1 LRCRFSGTIGI
12 IENVKTDQKQFDWVT
27 ERSLCSVSRIFEQL
41 GLEIQQDV
49 DTRNA
54 MRPAIPQF
62 GFEYAFELVGD
73 QNGFAVHL
81 HAYQVHK
88 SVTFKLAD
96 GLIEVLDANDRKF
109 QATVGL
115 NDDGACMIY
124 IDGKERSSWH
134 LRKLAL
140 DHLFFGIV

>member
-1 LRCRFSGTIGI
+1 
-12 IENVKTDQKQFDWVT
+12 VKTDQGQFDWVT
-27 ERSLCSVSRIFEQL
+27 ERSLCSVARVFEQL

-62 GFEYAFELVGD
+62 GFEYAFEMVGD
-73 QNGFAVHL
+73 ENGFAVHL

-88 SVTFKLAD
+88 SVTFKRAD
-96 GLIEVLDANDRKF
+96 IEVQDANGKTF

-115 NDDGACMIY
+115 NDAGACMIY
-124 IDGKERSSWH
+124 VDGKESSSWH

>member
-1 LRCRFSGTIGI
+1 M
-12 IENVKTDQKQFDWVT
+12 IENVKPDQKQFDWVT
-27 ERSLCSVSRIFEQL
+27 ERSLCSVSRVFEQL

-73 QNGFAVHL
+73 ENGFAVHL

-96 GLIEVLDANDRKF
+96 GNF

-140 DHLFFGIV
+140 DHLFFGFV

>member
-1 LRCRFSGTIGI
+1 M
-12 IENVKTDQKQFDWVT
+12 
-27 ERSLCSVSRIFEQL
+27 
-41 GLEIQQDV
+41 EIQHDV

-73 QNGFAVHL
+73 ENCFTVHL
-81 HAYQVHK
+81 HAYKVHK

-96 GLIEVLDANDRKF
+96 GHIEVQDSDAKAF
-109 QATVGL
+109 HATVGL
-115 NDDGACMIY
+115 NDDGLCMLY
-124 IDGKERSSWH
+124 VDGQERSSWH

>member
-1 LRCRFSGTIGI
+1 
-12 IENVKTDQKQFDWVT
+12 VKTDQGQFDWVT
-27 ERSLCSVSRIFEQL
+27 ERSLCSVARVFEQL

-62 GFEYAFELVGD
+62 GFEYAFEMVGD
-73 QNGFAVHL
+73 ENGFAVHQ

-88 SVTFKLAD
+88 SVTFKRAD
-96 GLIEVLDANDRKF
+96 GYIEVQDANGKTF

-115 NDDGACMIY
+115 NDAGACMIY
-124 IDGKERSSWH
+124 VDGKESSSWH

>member
-1 LRCRFSGTIGI
+1 MKDR
-12 IENVKTDQKQFDWVT
+12 NVKTDQGQFDWVT
-27 ERSLCSVSRIFEQL
+27 ERSLCSVARVFEQL

-62 GFEYAFELVGD
+62 GFEYAFEMVGD
-73 QNGFAVHL
+73 ENGFAVHL

-88 SVTFKLAD
+88 SVTFKRAD
-96 GLIEVLDANDRKF
+96 GYIEVQDANGKTF

-124 IDGKERSSWH
+124 VDGKEGSSWH